1 MKCDS
6 PDGTVSWGV
15 VLGEAIQRFYQSGF
29 SEMEARWLVEEVAGC
44 ELVGASLDELVTN
57 RKMALYDNLL
67 ARRLSGEPLQ
77 YVLGHWQFRNLDLM
91 IDQRV
96 LIPRQETETVVDCV
110 LTEVDRHSGEILV
123 ADLGTGSGAIGL
135 SVASERSSTRVWC
148 TDLSEDVLSVTRA
161 NLAGLGQPAKRVAL
175 SHGSWFKALPE
186 SLQGK
191 LHVVASNAPYVP
203 ITEVLPDEVKDWEP
217 SLALFGGVEG
227 TDHLEKLIQESVS
240 WLMPRGSLV
249 LEMSPKQTEK
259 MAKLALSSGFKE
271 VLVLSDLADKPRSLV
286 ARKS

>member
-1 MKCDS
+1 MKSDS

-96 LIPRQETETVVDCV
+96 REGEKVKFFNNLATTTTIPAQLVKKYNCELIPIYIERKKANYFKIYISKPIKV
-110 LTEVDRHSGEILV
+110 SKSKSIL
-123 ADLGTGSGAIGL
+123 
-135 SVASERSSTRVWC
+135 E
-148 TDLSEDVLSVTRA
+148 
-161 NLAGLGQPAKRVAL
+161 
-175 SHGSWFKALPE
+175 
-186 SLQGK
+186 
-191 LHVVASNAPYVP
+191 
-203 ITEVLPDEVKDWEP
+203 ITEFLNKI
-217 SLALFGGVEG
+217 
-227 TDHLEKLIQESVS
+227 LEKMILKNVDQWI
-240 WLMPRGSLV
+240 WTHDRW
-249 LEMSPKQTEK
+249 KI
-259 MAKLALSSGFKE
+259 
-271 VLVLSDLADKPRSLV
+271 
-286 ARKS
+286 